1 MKHALEVCLIA
12 FVLTAMAGA
21 QDPTKPM
28 RRPGVTVQ
36 MPVSSQAVEMPAA
49 DEEDATVVTVTA
61 DGKLFLGLRPVELSA
76 LSSLNESTVY
86 VKADA
91 QARYQSVLTVLDA
104 LRGRQVVLL
113 TAPTVKAA
121 KDTILPPYGLQLKVG
136 AQ

>member
-1 MKHALEVCLIA
+1 
-12 FVLTAMAGA
+12 MAGA

-28 RRPGVTVQ
+28 RRPGITVQ